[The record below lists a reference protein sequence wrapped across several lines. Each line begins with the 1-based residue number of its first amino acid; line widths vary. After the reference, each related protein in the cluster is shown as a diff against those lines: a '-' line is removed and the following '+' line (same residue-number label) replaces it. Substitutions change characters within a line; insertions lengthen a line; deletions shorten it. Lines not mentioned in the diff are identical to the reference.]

1 MTHNDIVDTIHEV
14 RQLVEEVLDVSTI
27 TDEKGHISRTN
38 EGLKL
43 ARVLFGLDII
53 RKGIKDCETRNR

>member
-1 MTHNDIVDTIHEV
+1 MTHKDIVDTIYEM
-14 RQLVEEVLDVSTI
+14 RQLVEEVVDTST
-27 TDEKGHISRTN
+27 TTNATGHISRTE

-53 RKGIKDCETRNR
+53 KKGIQDRET

>member
-1 MTHNDIVDTIHEV
+1 MTQHDIIDKIQEI

-27 TDEKGHISRTN
+27 TNEKGHISRTE

-53 RKGIKDCETRNR
+53 RKGIKDSET